1 MHVLSTAK
9 YTVGIFT
16 KKWSMSTGV
25 SKYGSYLLFVLTMSG
40 TSKWGMKLNE
50 QGKHIYGISSRDL
63 KDIYKQ
69 MLEFDDDI
77 EDNDITRSLE
87 EEVEI
92 LDEAY
97 RNAYK
102 IATGEITI
110 KEMLDTADDMIFLP
124 FDPSSPKTFSL
135 VVDDIIQ
142 YFSDNEEYE
151 KCAELVKIKDQF
163 DDLG

>member
-1 MHVLSTAK
+1 MK
-9 YTVGIFT
+9 CTVGIST

-25 SKYGSYLLFVLTMSG
+25 SKYGSFLLFVLTMNG
-40 TSKWGMKLNE
+40 TSRWGTKLNE
-50 QGKHIYGISSRDL
+50 QGKHIYGISRKDL
-63 KDIYKQ
+63 RDIYNQ

-77 EDNDITRSLE
+77 EDEDFAKSLE
-87 EEVEI
+87 EEIEI

-102 IATGEITI
+102 IATG
-110 KEMLDTADDMIFLP
+110 KMSVRQLLDNAEEMIFLP
-124 FDPSSPKTFSL
+124 FDPSAPETFSII
-135 VVDDIIQ
+135 VDDIIQ
-142 YFSDNEEYE
+142 YFADTEEYE

>member
-1 MHVLSTAK
+1 
-9 YTVGIFT
+9 
-16 KKWSMSTGV
+16 MSTGV
-25 SKYGSYLLFVLTMSG
+25 SKYGSFLLFVLTMNG

-50 QGKHIYGISSRDL
+50 QGKHIYGVSPKDL
-63 KDIYKQ
+63 RAIYKQ

-77 EDNDITRSLE
+77 EDDDITRSLE

-102 IATGEITI
+102 IATGEMTV
-110 KEMLDTADDMIFLP
+110 KELLDSAEDMIFLP
-124 FDPSSPKTFSL
+124 FDPSSPNTFSL

-151 KCAELVKIKDQF
+151 KCAELVKIKDKF
-163 DDLG
+163 DDFG

>member
-1 MHVLSTAK
+1 
-9 YTVGIFT
+9 
-16 KKWSMSTGV
+16 
-25 SKYGSYLLFVLTMSG
+25 
-40 TSKWGMKLNE
+40 
-50 QGKHIYGISSRDL
+50 
-63 KDIYKQ
+63 

-77 EDNDITRSLE
+77 EDDDITRSLE

-102 IATGEITI
+102 IATGEMTV
-110 KEMLDTADDMIFLP
+110 KELLDSAEDMIFLP
-124 FDPSSPKTFSL
+124 FDPSSPNTFSL

-151 KCAELVKIKDQF
+151 KCAELVKIKDKF
-163 DDLG
+163 DDFG